1 MNVFRIFLV
10 NCLVISGVACV
21 AEPHKESF
29 NVEKAAGYNPVI
41 PALKSYLV
49 AQDATKGQ
57 HHLCI
62 IGYVEPI
69 SGGAGKNNIAW
80 VFWRE
85 GNRLTLWEP
94 AAEGVELKDSL
105 KHSHRDLDIA
115 KDVAAR
121 TDEVGGS
128 TYKASVAWVEE
139 VKNDCQKRGKSY
151 EILVTENT

>member
-10 NCLVISGVACV
+10 NCLFMSSVACV

-29 NVEKAAGYNPVI
+29 NVEKAASYNPVI

-49 AQDATKGQ
+49 EQDATKGK
-57 HHLCI
+57 HHLCV

-69 SGGAGKNNIAW
+69 SGGVGKNNIAW

-94 AAEGVELKDSL
+94 AGEGFEPKDSL
-105 KHSHRDLDIA
+105 KHSRRDLDIA
-115 KDVAAR
+115 KDVTAK
-121 TDEVGGS
+121 TEEVGSS
-128 TYKASVAWVEE
+128 TYKESIAWVED

-151 EILVTENT
+151 EILID

>member
-1 MNVFRIFLV
+1 MNVLRIFLV
-10 NCLVISGVACV
+10 NCLFMSSVACV

-29 NVEKAAGYNPVI
+29 NVDKAAGYKPVV

-57 HHLCI
+57 HHLCV

-69 SGGAGKNNIAW
+69 SDSAEKNNIAW

-94 AAEGVELKDSL
+94 AAEGFEPKDSL
-105 KHSHRDLDIA
+105 KHSRRDLDIA
-115 KDVAAR
+115 KDVTTKTEEA
-121 TDEVGGS
+121 GSS
-128 TYKASVAWVEE
+128 TYKESIEWAEDVQ
-139 VKNDCQKRGKSY
+139 NDCQKRGQSY
-151 EILVTENT
+151 EILID

>member
-10 NCLVISGVACV
+10 NCLFMSGVACV

-29 NVEKAAGYNPVI
+29 NVEKAAGYNPVV

-57 HHLCI
+57 QHLCV
-62 IGYVEPI
+62 IGYVEPVSDGI
-69 SGGAGKNNIAW
+69 GKNNIAW

-94 AAEGVELKDSL
+94 AAEGFEPKDSL
-105 KHSHRDLDIA
+105 KHSRRDLGIA
-115 KDVAAR
+115 KDVTAK
-121 TDEVGGS
+121 TEVGSS
-128 TYKASVAWVEE
+128 TYKESSAWVEN
-139 VKNDCQKRGKSY
+139 VKKDCQKRGKSY
-151 EILVTENT
+151 EILID